1 MNFKARFEK
10 TAVLGALSGLG
21 IRALG
26 KGLSAAGRKAVALGG
41 GGVMG
46 ALNLA
51 GTGAQAVGDYG
62 DFGKKMR
69 QAQMR

>member
-1 MNFKARFEK
+1 MNFKAGFEK

-21 IRALG
+21 VKAVT

-46 ALNLA
+46 AINLL
-51 GTGAQAVGDYG
+51 GTGAQAAGDYS
-62 DFGKKMR
+62 DFSKKMR